1 MSKAGCVVGA
11 VFLFLCV
18 SFVLYFT
25 QSTLNFSNPNF
36 FSVHVQSISSQVLY
50 MKSVIGTEL
59 LHNVTTVLPLS
70 VCQVQDFSHS
80 KYNQSRCLSPL
91 LFYTILMFPLHRC
104 RYIITTAVSVPFH
117 ISHITLMAIFKQFA
131 SSPISVVGFLCG
143 CVAAGA
149 NSCANL
155 PTAENSNHKH
165 DRTNN
170 QWLSGPLTITS

>member
-1 MSKAGCVVGA
+1 
-11 VFLFLCV
+11 
-18 SFVLYFT
+18 
-25 QSTLNFSNPNF
+25 
-36 FSVHVQSISSQVLY
+36 
-50 MKSVIGTEL
+50 
-59 LHNVTTVLPLS
+59 
-70 VCQVQDFSHS
+70 
-80 KYNQSRCLSPL
+80 
-91 LFYTILMFPLHRC
+91 
-104 RYIITTAVSVPFH
+104 
-117 ISHITLMAIFKQFA
+117 MAIFKQFA